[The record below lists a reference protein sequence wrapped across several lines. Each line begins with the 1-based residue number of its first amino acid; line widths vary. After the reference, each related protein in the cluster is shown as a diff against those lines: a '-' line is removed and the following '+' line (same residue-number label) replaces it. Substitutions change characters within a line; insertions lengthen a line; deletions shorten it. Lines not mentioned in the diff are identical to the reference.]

1 MQWKDEEE
9 LVLVSLIA
17 SILFMTV
24 LDLALGAIYT
34 GMILS
39 YMVFMRKPYTIQFS
53 RDKKYFAPDVLVM
66 AILGVMAYYMVI
78 AVFKL
83 PILTQSMI
91 GFSITDISLA
101 NPVLKALIWIFFIP
115 LAETL
120 FFMGVVFGYIKYK
133 SRTAG
138 GLSFLVF
145 GVVIALFHVLSQNMT
160 QEILLIDIVFGAI
173 SGFFVLKYGEL
184 KQAFWIHVF
193 ANLIGVYTLG
203 GLAWLLG

>member
-34 GMILS
+34 AMILS
-39 YMVFMRKPYTIQFS
+39 YLFYMRKPYTIQFS
-53 RDKKYFAPDVLVM
+53 RDKKYFSPSVLIA
-66 AILGVMAYYMVI
+66 AILGVMIYYMVV

-83 PILTQSMI
+83 PFVTQSLV
-91 GFSITDISLA
+91 GFSITDISLD

-120 FFMGVVFGYIKYK
+120 FFLGLVFGYIRYK

-138 GLSFLVF
+138 GLLFIIF
-145 GVVIALFHVLSQNMT
+145 GIVLALFHVLSQKMT
-160 QEILLIDIVFGAI
+160 QEILMIDIIFGTI
-173 SGFFVLKYGEL
+173 SGIFVIKHVEL

-193 ANLIGVYTLG
+193 ANIIGVYALG
-203 GLAWLLG
+203 GLAWLLQ